1 MSTPIVVDTNILLK
15 DVSVLEKDS
24 VYIPYVVLQELDKLK
39 RCGSVEFEARRAIR
53 AITASKALILT
64 DFINDS
70 VENNDDIILSCAKVN
85 KATLHT
91 DDACLTLKA
100 RAAGIEV
107 EQFKDKDE
115 IYNGYKTVTLT
126 EEDMAYMYEH
136 PEENMFDLY
145 ANQYLLVKDSSERVV
160 DRLKWTDK
168 LVALRLPSPKIIKPL
183 NDLQAFAIDL
193 LNDKDI
199 PIKIIA
205 GTYGGG
211 KTICTLRL
219 GLYHVVQKGN
229 YSKLLIVR
237 NPIGSG
243 EEIGFIKGPQPLD
256 AKILT
261 PTGWVTMGSL
271 KIGDYVISKNGNP
284 VKVLNIFKKG
294 IKQIYKVE
302 TTDGTST
309 ECCED
314 HLWATTD
321 FNERKHNKGY
331 KIRTTKDI
339 MSKLLYHTNNK
350 LNFHIPR
357 NKPVE
362 FYDSDLPLDPYVLGV
377 LLGDGSICNSI
388 SIYSTD
394 NEIIE
399 KVRIKVEQ
407 MQCSINN
414 VGGIQYCISSN
425 LRNNKPAR
433 HVQLT
438 NLTNN
443 KSILYYSIG
452 EALEELDINRSSL
465 QYMCDNNKIVDNV
478 RYSFV
483 QNNNR
488 WQNKVKD
495 ILYNLGLLG
504 KKCCDKFIPDQYK
517 YNSSID
523 KRLEL
528 LRGLMDTDGTVS
540 KEGNAVYYTT
550 SKILA
555 EDVADIVRSLGGRT
569 KIRVRNR
576 VTNGNLIDGRII
588 KGKLPSY
595 ELCIS
600 LPEDKNPFSLPR
612 KADRYKCKTIRGV
625 GIKSVTY
632 VGDKETQCIL
642 IDDPEHLYITDGYIV
657 THNTKDEKIE
667 PFYKAIEQNLDGG
680 EIELQRMLQ
689 YRQLEFEIPFYLKG
703 QSISNSFIIVE
714 EAGDFDTKLIKL
726 VGTRVAEGSCICFS
740 GDWKQ
745 AEAKYSRDNGLVHLL
760 NKTKD
765 NPLVGAII
773 LEEDVRSSASRVFA
787 EL

>member
-15 DVSVLEKDS
+15 DVSVLEKDN

-39 RCGSVEFEARRAIR
+39 RGGSVEFEARRAIR
-53 AITASKALILT
+53 AIIASKALILT
-64 DFINDS
+64 GFVNES
-70 VENNDDIILSCAKVN
+70 VENNDDIILSYAKTN
-85 KATLHT
+85 KATLYT

-100 RAAGIEV
+100 RAIGIEV
-107 EQFKDKDE
+107 EQSKDKDE

-219 GLYHVVQKGN
+219 GLYHVLQKGN

-243 EEIGFIKGPQPLD
+243 EEIGFIKG
-256 AKILT
+256 
-261 PTGWVTMGSL
+261 S
-271 KIGDYVISKNGNP
+271 
-284 VKVLNIFKKG
+284 
-294 IKQIYKVE
+294 
-302 TTDGTST
+302 
-309 ECCED
+309 
-314 HLWATTD
+314 
-321 FNERKHNKGY
+321 
-331 KIRTTKDI
+331 
-339 MSKLLYHTNNK
+339 
-350 LNFHIPR
+350 
-357 NKPVE
+357 
-362 FYDSDLPLDPYVLGV
+362 
-377 LLGDGSICNSI
+377 
-388 SIYSTD
+388 
-394 NEIIE
+394 
-399 KVRIKVEQ
+399 
-407 MQCSINN
+407 
-414 VGGIQYCISSN
+414 
-425 LRNNKPAR
+425 
-433 HVQLT
+433 
-438 NLTNN
+438 
-443 KSILYYSIG
+443 
-452 EALEELDINRSSL
+452 
-465 QYMCDNNKIVDNV
+465 
-478 RYSFV
+478 
-483 QNNNR
+483 
-488 WQNKVKD
+488 
-495 ILYNLGLLG
+495 
-504 KKCCDKFIPDQYK
+504 
-517 YNSSID
+517 
-523 KRLEL
+523 
-528 LRGLMDTDGTVS
+528 
-540 KEGNAVYYTT
+540 
-550 SKILA
+550 
-555 EDVADIVRSLGGRT
+555 
-569 KIRVRNR
+569 
-576 VTNGNLIDGRII
+576 
-588 KGKLPSY
+588 
-595 ELCIS
+595 
-600 LPEDKNPFSLPR
+600 
-612 KADRYKCKTIRGV
+612 
-625 GIKSVTY
+625 
-632 VGDKETQCIL
+632 
-642 IDDPEHLYITDGYIV
+642 
-657 THNTKDEKIE
+657 KDEKIE